1 MADVIN
7 NLLKAKASDGAEEMT
22 AALRDRAA
30 RFGWPQDVVSKMS
43 VVYDGSSLNYSFPE
57 DIEKKVWDLEYGKM
71 PNPTP
76 NSVLRGLEYRM
87 HGFMDEIIDPNLLDT
102 MIMSDEV
109 LHG

>member
-7 NLLKAKASDGAEEMT
+7 KLLQAKASDSAEEMT
-22 AALRDRAA
+22 AALRERAT
-30 RFGWPQDVVSKMS
+30 RYGWPQDIVSKMS
-43 VVYDGSSLNYSFPE
+43 VAYDGSNLSYNFPE

-71 PNPTP
+71 PNPAP

-87 HGFMDEIIDPNLLDT
+87 HGFMDEIVDRDLLDT

-109 LHG
+109 FHG